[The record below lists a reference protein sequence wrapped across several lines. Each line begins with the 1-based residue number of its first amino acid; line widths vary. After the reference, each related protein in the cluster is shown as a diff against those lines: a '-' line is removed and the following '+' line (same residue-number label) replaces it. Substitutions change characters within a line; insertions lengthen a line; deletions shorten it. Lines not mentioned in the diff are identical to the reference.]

1 MNRTKMFFFLSF
13 SLNWITIICNITN
26 VNERTRKRYFF
37 IFWGGCCCYSTWKK
51 NLLIIIM
58 KGKATH
64 VDSSR
69 PTTRRPR
76 FHAHAEF
83 WDADYTDSGRFIFL
97 NFFFFFFNSV
107 WRRWWS
113 LGRRKGTKDRRKIIF
128 FNISRLQ
135 VPSAVTHRK
144 NFFSWFLHNER
155 EA

>member
-1 MNRTKMFFFLSF
+1 
-13 SLNWITIICNITN
+13 
-26 VNERTRKRYFF
+26 
-37 IFWGGCCCYSTWKK
+37 
-51 NLLIIIM
+51 M

-83 WDADYTDSGRFIFL
+83 WDADYTDPGRFIFL
-97 NFFFFFFNSV
+97 NFSFFFNSV

-144 NFFSWFLHNER
+144 HFFFLVLAQRKRSLKKRVASPER
-155 EA
+155 KKKSYT